1 MIKVWEEIKSN
12 HWLTQLGYYLH
23 LIQLQKELQKAV
35 NWGHYLSKDKFILRV
50 NSDIQAKVEETKNQ
64 AMLKKEWLEIGVI
77 EKEQLLL
84 RKRL

>member
-1 MIKVWEEIKSN
+1 M
-12 HWLTQLGYYLH
+12 
-23 LIQLQKELQKAV
+23 IQLQKELQKAV
-35 NWGHYLSKDKFILRV
+35 NWGHYLSKDKLILRV